1 MTFLYLIVKAIILVF
16 HINASIILAYCYF
29 AGNLRW
35 LLMKNMKAGGFA
47 RAESLSPE
55 RRKEIG
61 AAAIKARWENEK
73 LRESLPQVL
82 MKKDDL
88 RLADVTIP
96 CAIVEGLNGGEP
108 IRVLTETGIYTAIF
122 GLRSGGAI
130 RLKRESIE
138 AGAPMPL
145 FLTSDRLKP
154 FINKENN
161 VGALLSEIQYVDG
174 KRIVTGYDARIL
186 PVVCDI
192 WLKAREAG
200 ALQKQQLDKA
210 QKAEIL
216 MRALA
221 HVGIIALVDEATGF
235 QNIRAK
241 DALAKML
248 EAFVAKELQ
257 PYVKRFPSE
266 FYEEIFR
273 LRGLIYPNST
283 VRRPQYFGHITNDI
297 IYRRIAPGVWKE
309 LKAKALKDEKGRL
322 KNKLFQNLTPDI
334 GDPRLQKV
342 ITQVVTIMQLSKSWP
357 DFKSKLDRLVPA
369 YNETMPLFADDSDE
383 GLGI

>member
-1 MTFLYLIVKAIILVF
+1 MNK
-16 HINASIILAYCYF
+16 
-29 AGNLRW
+29 
-35 LLMKNMKAGGFA
+35 KAGGIA
-47 RAESLSPE
+47 RSENLSPE
-55 RRKEIG
+55 RRKEI
-61 AAAIKARWENEK
+61 ADMAIKARWENEK
-73 LRESLPQVL
+73 LRENLPHVIL
-82 MKKDDL
+82 KRDDL
-88 RLADVTIP
+88 KLADVTIP
-96 CAIVEGLNGGEP
+96 CAIIDYGDGKDP
-108 IRVLTETGIYTAIF
+108 IRVLTEHGITKALF
-122 GLRSGGAI
+122 GQASGASK
-130 RLKRESIE
+130 RLKT
-138 AGAPMPL
+138 AAKN
-145 FLTSDRLKP
+145 D
-154 FINKENN
+154 
-161 VGALLSEIQYVDG
+161 GALLPAFLAPGQLEPFITNDLSIGPILRPIEYVDG

-186 PVVCDI
+186 PVICDI

-241 DALAKML
+241 DALAKIL

-273 LRGLIYPNST
+273 LRGLVYPNST
-283 VRRPQYFGHITNDI
+283 VKRPQYFGHITNDI

-309 LKAKALKDEKGRL
+309 LKAKAIKDEKGRL

-342 ITQVVTIMQLSKSWP
+342 ITQVVTIMQLSKNWP
-357 DFKSKLDRLVPA
+357 DFKIKLDRLVPA
-369 YNETMPLFADDSDE
+369 YNETMPLFSDESDE

>member
-1 MTFLYLIVKAIILVF
+1 MEK
-16 HINASIILAYCYF
+16 
-29 AGNLRW
+29 R
-35 LLMKNMKAGGFA
+35 KAGGLA

-55 RRKEIG
+55 RRKEIS

-73 LRESLPQVL
+73 LRETLPQVI

-88 RLADVTIP
+88 HLADVTIP
-96 CAIVEGLNGGEP
+96 CAIVEGVNGGEP

-138 AGAPMPL
+138 AGAPIPL

-161 VGALLSEIQYVDG
+161 LGALLSEIQYVDG

-210 QKAEIL
+210 QKAEVL

-241 DALAKML
+241 DALAKIL

-273 LRGLIYPNST
+273 LRGLSYPNAT
-283 VRRPQYFGHITNDI
+283 VKRPQYFGHITNDI
-297 IYRRIAPGVWKE
+297 IYRRMAPGVWRE
-309 LKAKALKDEKGRL
+309 LKAKTLKDEKGRL

-357 DFKSKLDRLVPA
+357 DFKSKLDKLVPA
-369 YNETMPLFADDSDE
+369 FNETMPLFDEEADD